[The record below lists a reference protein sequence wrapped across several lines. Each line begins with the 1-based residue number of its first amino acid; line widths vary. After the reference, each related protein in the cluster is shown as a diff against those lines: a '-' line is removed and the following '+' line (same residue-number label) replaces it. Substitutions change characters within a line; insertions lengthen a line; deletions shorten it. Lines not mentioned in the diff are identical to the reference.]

1 MRLLDRRLNLGV
13 SPELTG
19 FLGLPPRLG
28 PFSTFGAVSARP
40 LVFPVTWGRE
50 GAPGVLTQTVY
61 QESALLTS
69 LLQQRKLVLID
80 PRIHLTQGSLNL
92 TYGS

>member
-50 GAPGVLTQTVY
+50 GAQCGTMA
-61 QESALLTS
+61 SAGLLAGG
-69 LLQQRKLVLID
+69 
-80 PRIHLTQGSLNL
+80 PR
-92 TYGS
+92 